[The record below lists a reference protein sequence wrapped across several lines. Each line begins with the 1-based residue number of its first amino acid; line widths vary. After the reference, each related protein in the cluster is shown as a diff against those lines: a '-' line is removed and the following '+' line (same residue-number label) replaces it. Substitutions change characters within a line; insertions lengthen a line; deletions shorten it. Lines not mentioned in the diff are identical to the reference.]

1 MKNNITLEV
10 NHPNKKR
17 MEYFLNSVDEK
28 LEQVSF
34 DWRNWKR
41 SSDIVGVFKFKNH
54 DQSLIVTVIFSNS
67 YAEATEI
74 AKANSLPMLPN
85 AKWSINGDL
94 LYLVESTDKDK
105 VSEILSLFAGEE

>member
-1 MKNNITLEV
+1 D
-10 NHPNKKR
+10 HPNRDR
-17 MEYFLNSVDEK
+17 MEYFLNCVEEK
-28 LEQVSF
+28 LEQVPL
-34 DWRNWKR
+34 DWRNWEL
-41 SSDIVGVFKFKNH
+41 SNDIIGGFKFEN
-54 DQSLIVTVIFSNS
+54 DNQSLTITVIFSNS

-94 LYLVESTDKDK
+94 LYLIESTDKEK